1 MAAAD
6 DKKKEVKNW
15 DFFGIASGIGN
26 ERGKTGVVFREMWA
40 KCEWKSCA
48 AAAAG
53 KGHGKRG
60 SSRSEPTNIPP
71 EIPPKLTHT
80 HSHTWPASH
89 THETKTAVALNVT
102 FYLCTR
108 SNFQPSNRRKP
119 PSPGPSFSA
128 TICKKWAENRFY
140 PLEMRFRFIFAPG
153 DRTDSYF
160 TQVMYT
166 TVLYSTGWA
175 IISCLIRKWSMVLG
189 GALKG
194 R

>member
-1 MAAAD
+1 MNGEKPAWCLERCGPSA
-6 DKKKEVKNW
+6 
-15 DFFGIASGIGN
+15 N
-26 ERGKTGVVFREMWA
+26 ESHAPPPPPEKDTE
-40 KCEWKSCA
+40 
-48 AAAAG
+48 
-53 KGHGKRG
+53 KGGHHVRNQQI
-60 SSRSEPTNIPP
+60 SPP